1 MLEILQRNL
10 QVCQVSQECL
20 WQVFVWNVF
29 CRLEHLCSVC
39 ICISCKLVSSESK
52 EGMSQAFGQI
62 SLGTHTVFTLPCLLA
77 PVLPSWLVVT
87 ANSNLSIKWRCLSMG
102 WGQQDGL
109 GNRKVVLE
117 KKSVLHDLAHGI
129 CSGTFCYP
137 VQTVVLYVCVL
148 FVIWGFLSF
157 LRGRLWFFFKIFF
170 LFYLS
175 ILW

>member
-117 KKSVLHDLAHGI
+117 KNL
-129 CSGTFCYP
+129 CYM
-137 VQTVVLYVCVL
+137 TLLMEFAVVHFVTL
-148 FVIWGFLSF
+148 FRQWFYMGVYY
-157 LRGRLWFFFKIFF
+157 LWFGVSFP
-170 LFYLS
+170 S
-175 ILW
+175 

>member
-29 CRLEHLCSVC
+29 CRLEHLYSVC

-62 SLGTHTVFTLPCLLA
+62 NLGTHSVLTLPCLLA

-102 WGQQDGL
+102 WGQQDGP

-117 KKSVLHDLAHGI
+117 KI
-129 CSGTFCYP
+129 CLYYMTCSWNLQWYILLPCSDSGF
-137 VQTVVLYVCVL
+137 VCVCIICDL
-148 FVIWGFLSF
+148 GFPS
-157 LRGRLWFFFKIFF
+157 
-170 LFYLS
+170 
-175 ILW
+175 